1 MEQLQEQLDE
11 EQAAKQE
18 VQAKYSRANAEAQ
31 QWKNKYDMEG
41 LNRAVIHNMS
51 ISFKYSVN

>member
-18 VQAKYSRANAEAQ
+18 IQAKYSRANAEAQ
-31 QWKNKYDMEG
+31 QWKNKFDMEG
-41 LNRAVIHNMS
+41 MTRAVI
-51 ISFKYSVN
+51 

>member
-18 VQAKYSRANAEAQ
+18 IQAKYSRANAEAQ

-41 LNRAVIHNMS
+41 MTRAVI
-51 ISFKYSVN
+51 

>member
-31 QWKNKYDMEG
+31 QWKNEDDSKIVTHSPG
-41 LNRAVIHNMS
+41 FNLLTINNFI
-51 ISFKYSVN
+51 